1 MAYFSRFWSNSNSN
15 DKEMIAIYN
24 SGGTNVYYTDDDF
37 NSYSTQSV
45 TNGTVSSVNT
55 NGKGCMAIVTSTGYV
70 YFTVDYGQ
78 NWSSYNNSGML
89 AGAVAF
95 SEDGRCIILPGNS
108 GGAPYHKLST
118 NYGQSWVSLP
128 SSIYNS
134 IYGGV
139 ACWVNKSGT
148 KGLVGCRSS
157 GIGYSTDL
165 NNNIWSKHPRN
176 TGNFGDPSG
185 YGAFA
190 SSINGDAWAYGTAS
204 WGNDLLYN
212 RNGDVNSYTCPVST
226 ATGPVLINDDGTI
239 YFSNSTTCYVIPSGS
254 SSISTYFTAS
264 GTIVS
269 MFTDDLMSNIVS
281 YTNNGYYYVN
291 TNSGSGITL
300 TSNNNVLFL
309 SRSAILFGIN
319 SSYQLMKSSN
329 WGSGWTDI
337 TGSLSIG
344 STTRISIR
352 HR

>member
-1 MAYFSRFWSNSNSN
+1 MAYFSRFWGNSNSN
-15 DKEMIAIYN
+15 DKEMIAVYS

-37 NSYSTQSV
+37 SSYSTKSV
-45 TNGTVSSVNT
+45 TSGTVSSVNT

-89 AGAVAF
+89 ASAVAF

-134 IYGGV
+134 TYGGV

-148 KGLVGCRSS
+148 KGLVACRSS

-165 NNNIWSKHPRN
+165 NNNTWSLHPRN
-176 TGNFGDPSG
+176 TGNFGDPGS
-185 YGAFA
+185 YGRFA
-190 SSINGDAWAYGTAS
+190 SSVNSDAWAYGSAS
-204 WGNDLLYN
+204 WGYDLLYN
-212 RNGDVNSYTCPVST
+212 RSGNVNSYTCPVSD
-226 ATGPVLINDDGTI
+226 AGGPVLIQDDGAI
-239 YFSNSTTCYVIPSGS
+239 YYSYNSTCYLIPSGS

-264 GTIVS
+264 GTIS
-269 MFTDDLMSNIVS
+269 NIYTDDSMSYVVS
-281 YTNNGYYYVN
+281 FTSNGYYYVN

-300 TSNNNVLFL
+300 LTSNNNILLV
-309 SRSAILFGIN
+309 SRSGILFAIN

-337 TGSLSIG
+337 ALSIDFD
-344 STTRISIR
+344 TISSR
-352 HR
+352 CR